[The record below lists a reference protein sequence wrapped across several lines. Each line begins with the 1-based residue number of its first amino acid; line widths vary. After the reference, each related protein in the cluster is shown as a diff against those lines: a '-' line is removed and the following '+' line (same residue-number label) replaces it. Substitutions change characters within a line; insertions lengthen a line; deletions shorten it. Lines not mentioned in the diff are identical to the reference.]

1 MAASVSVPVE
11 EYLNTSYEP
20 DREYVDG
27 TLVER
32 HVGEYLHSRLQLLIA
47 AVLLGRERERRFRVF
62 TELRIEVRQRRR
74 YRIPDVCVKALPHTV
89 TPVLTK
95 PDLAIEVL
103 SREDEPGDMLQRIGD
118 YLQSGTPVI
127 WVVDPYRR
135 RLFAADHEGIHE
147 IPDLVASMDLVGSVD
162 FNELFRQLD
171 EPAD

>member
-1 MAASVSVPVE
+1 MATSISVPVE

-20 DREYVDG
+20 DREYIDG
-27 TLVER
+27 ELLER

-47 AVLLGRERERRFRVF
+47 ALLLGRERDGRFRVF

-74 YRIPDVCVKALPHTV
+74 YRIPDVCVKALPHAV
-89 TPVLTK
+89 TPVLTQ
-95 PDLAIEVL
+95 PDLAIEIL

-127 WVVDPYRR
+127 WVVDPYKRQ
-135 RLFAADHEGIHE
+135 LFVADHAGVRE
-147 IPDLVASMDLVGSVD
+147 IPDLVVSTDLVGTVD
-162 FNELFRQLD
+162 FNQLFRQLD

>member
-1 MAASVSVPVE
+1 MAASVSVPVD

-27 TLVER
+27 ALVER

-47 AVLLGRERERRFRVF
+47 AVLLGRERQQRFRVF
-62 TELRIEVRQRRR
+62 TGLRIEVRQRRR
-74 YRIPDVCVKALPHTV
+74 YRIPDVCVKALPHSV

-95 PDLAIEVL
+95 PDLAIEVV
-103 SREDEPGDMLQRIGD
+103 SREDEPADILQRIGD

-135 RLFAADHEGIHE
+135 QLFVANHEGIHE
-147 IPDLVASMDLVGSVD
+147 IPDLVVSMTLVGSVD